1 MYSMYKEIESA
12 GELTSN
18 GVDFIK
24 EDDACFLCARHLK
37 QLPHHPCSLDTGRSH
52 ITVHISHITYHRS
65 PITGH
70 ISHIT
75 GHLSQSTVQVHI
87 YFREGGGESPPPLC
101 MYPCFKGIGSRY
113 SERFV
118 TKYKRVDL
126 ISADKQHYDCKDVSC
141 DNAQFNS

>member
-1 MYSMYKEIESA
+1 MYKEIESA

-24 EDDACFLCARHLK
+24 EDDACFLCAGHLK

-52 ITVHISHITYHRS
+52 ITVHISHIT
-65 PITGH
+65 GH

-87 YFREGGGESPPPLC
+87 YFREGRGGGGSLPLPSAC
-101 MYPCFKGIGSRY
+101 IPALKVLGHDI
-113 SERFV
+113 SERVV
-118 TKYKRVDL
+118 TKYKRIVRGP
-126 ISADKQHYDCKDVSC
+126 SFC
-141 DNAQFNS
+141 